1 MLLVH
6 ADLDTLI
13 TMTTEELSRVHQAQP
28 FQPFDIYLA
37 DGRKLHVPHPEFLS
51 RHPRGRAV
59 IVFHED
65 GLFSIV
71 DSFRITEIEI
81 HASKA
86 GPGRNGSKKPK
97 KS

>member
-1 MLLVH
+1 
-6 ADLDTLI
+6 
-13 TMTTEELSRVHQAQP
+13 MTTEELSRVQEAHP
-28 FQPFDIYLA
+28 FQPFTVYLA

-51 RHPRGRAV
+51 RHPKGRTV

-71 DSFRITEIEI
+71 DSFHMTEIEI
-81 HASKA
+81 EA
-86 GPGRNGSKKPK
+86 GKSPPGRNGAKKPK